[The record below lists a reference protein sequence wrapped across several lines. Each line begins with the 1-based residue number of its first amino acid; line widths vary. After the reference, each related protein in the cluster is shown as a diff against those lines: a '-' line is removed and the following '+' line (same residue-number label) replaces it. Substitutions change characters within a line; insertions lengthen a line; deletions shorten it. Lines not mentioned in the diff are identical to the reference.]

1 MTLNKS
7 FPQILKRV
15 YLSPPQVLVM
25 GFALVIITGAL
36 ILTLPGFTVPG
47 KDTDFLTALFTATS
61 AVCVTGLVVVD
72 TGTHWTVPGQIL
84 IMLLIQ
90 VGGLGFMTMAM
101 IFYII
106 LGKRIG
112 LRKRLIIQE
121 SLNQM
126 KVAGVVRLVKAIFL
140 FTLLTELTAAV
151 ILGLW
156 WSRSLGEARGM
167 YFGLFHAVSS
177 FNNAGF
183 DLFGDFRSL
192 TGYVEDPVVNLVVTS
207 LIVIG
212 GLGFSVVYDLW
223 RNRSG
228 KKGLSVHTRLVL
240 LISFI
245 LLFIGTV
252 VFMGL
257 EWNNT
262 LKGLSPLGKVLGSYF
277 QSVTPRTAGLNTVD
291 IAALR
296 PGTLFFMAALMF
308 IGASPGSTG
317 GGIKTTT
324 FGLLLLASVSVS
336 LGREDIEAYKKRI
349 PFSQVNKALTILILS
364 IFWVI
369 LVIMILSVTE
379 GGDFLTLLF
388 ETVSAFGTVGLSKS
402 FTPHL
407 SQIGRVIIIMT
418 MFIGRLGPMTVAFAL
433 AYRMSVSKVRYP
445 EEKIIVG

>member
-1 MTLNKS
+1 MTFIKI
-7 FPQILKRV
+7 FPQAIKRIS
-15 YLSPPQVLVM
+15 LSPPQVLVM
-25 GFALVIITGAL
+25 GFSLVILTGAV
-36 ILTLPGFTVPG
+36 ILTLPGFTAPG
-47 KDTDFLTALFTATS
+47 KNTDFLTALFTATS

-72 TGTHWTVPGQIL
+72 TGTHWTVAGQIIIL
-84 IMLLIQ
+84 LLIQ

-101 IFYII
+101 VFYII

-121 SLNQM
+121 SLNQI
-126 KVAGVVRLVKAIFL
+126 KVAGVVRLVRAIFL

-156 WSRSLGEARGM
+156 WGRTLGEARGM

-192 TGYVEDPVVNLVVTS
+192 TGYVGDPVVNLVITS
-207 LIVIG
+207 LIIIG
-212 GLGFSVVYDLW
+212 GLGFSVIYDLW
-223 RNRSG
+223 GNRFG
-228 KKGLSVHTRLVL
+228 KKGLSVHSRLVL
-240 LISFI
+240 TISFI
-245 LLFIGTV
+245 LLAAGTV

-262 LKGLSPLGKVLGSYF
+262 LKGLSPLEKLLGSYF
-277 QSVTPRTAGLNTVD
+277 QSVTPRTAGLNTID
-291 IAALR
+291 ISALR
-296 PGTLFFMAALMF
+296 PGTLFFIAALMF

-349 PFSQVNKALTILILS
+349 PFSQVNKALTILMLS
-364 IFWVI
+364 IFWVM
-369 LVIMILSVTE
+369 LVIMVLSVTE
-379 GGDFLTLLF
+379 KGDFLTLLF
-388 ETVSAFGTVGLSKS
+388 ETVSAFGTVGLSMS

-407 SQIGRVIIIMT
+407 SQIGRVIIILT
-418 MFIGRLGPMTVAFAL
+418 MFLGRLGPMTVAFAL
-433 AYRMSVSKVRYP
+433 AYRMTASKRRYP